1 MFESPEFYNY
11 DFDRVPL
18 NRDIFLMDVV
28 WMQEYEK
35 TWLKFF
41 NDRKQFDPVGYIGY
55 AAARSVTSSAV
66 ELSWYPN
73 VTERFHEVNV
83 VLPRDQFVA
92 CVGIR
97 DYDEKPH
104 LFVASDWFESLF
116 SRSFSVFALVDAIG
130 VKSALIRGEL
140 TREKLIGLRG
150 RIDRIAENNPDI
162 SFISFG
168 DSLLLKSN
176 WRSGN
181 FRRGVKYDYRPD
193 TFIHLMPELKSAF
206 RESIGLEIYAVL
218 GQGSNAYYEDA
229 LLHISQPF
237 QNHISLNSLGLPFA
251 QLFSIDDAARTAIK
265 NGQHR
270 AADIYL
276 DEHFY
281 YSLNFKYEFSDKRH
295 DVENYAFRNAMMSG
309 TGRYYIAD
317 VAMLLDNFR

>member
-104 LFVASDWFESLF
+104 LFVASDWFEVSSVAHSL
-116 SRSFSVFALVDAIG
+116 
-130 VKSALIRGEL
+130 
-140 TREKLIGLRG
+140 
-150 RIDRIAENNPDI
+150 
-162 SFISFG
+162 
-168 DSLLLKSN
+168 SLL
-176 WRSGN
+176 
-181 FRRGVKYDYRPD
+181 
-193 TFIHLMPELKSAF
+193 
-206 RESIGLEIYAVL
+206 
-218 GQGSNAYYEDA
+218 
-229 LLHISQPF
+229 
-237 QNHISLNSLGLPFA
+237 
-251 QLFSIDDAARTAIK
+251 
-265 NGQHR
+265 
-270 AADIYL
+270 
-276 DEHFY
+276 
-281 YSLNFKYEFSDKRH
+281 
-295 DVENYAFRNAMMSG
+295 
-309 TGRYYIAD
+309 
-317 VAMLLDNFR
+317 